1 MCYTTSAKTNASA
14 RCPESAS
21 WRIDGTQMKNTK
33 FIENNRKHIVCI
45 GGGTGTFVA
54 LKGLKHS
61 PHHLSA
67 IVAMS
72 DSGGSNKR
80 IRDEFGLLPTSDI
93 RQCLVALSD
102 ENGGAGILRKLF
114 MYRFEKGRGITGM
127 TFGNLFMAA
136 LTDIFGSQKEA
147 IRATGKVL
155 RIQGTVIPVSFTNTN
170 LIAEYENG
178 QILSEEHLIDEPK
191 HDGTMKITRVYL
203 KPRAAVN
210 PEALDAISKADLIVL
225 GPGDLYTSVIPNL
238 LVDGIPDV
246 IATSHAKKVYVVNL
260 MTKYGQT
267 YGFTAADH
275 LRTIQQYA
283 GVIDAIVVNTA
294 PLQKPALAVYAKFHE
309 FPVTDDLVHS
319 PSLKVLRANVASRQV
334 VAKSKSDMLVRSLI
348 RHDSTKLAAILL
360 NFLEKG

>member
-1 MCYTTSAKTNASA
+1 
-14 RCPESAS
+14 
-21 WRIDGTQMKNTK
+21 MKQSQK
-33 FIENNRKHIVCI
+33 RIVCI

-80 IRDEFGLLPTSDI
+80 IRDEFGLLPTSDL

-136 LTDIFGSQKEA
+136 LSDILGSQEEA

-155 RIQGTVIPVSFTNTN
+155 RIQGTVIPVSFTDTN
-170 LIAEYENG
+170 LVAEYENG
-178 QILSEEHLIDEPK
+178 KTLTEEHLIDEPP
-191 HDGTMKITRVYL
+191 HDGTVKISRVYL
-203 KPRAAVN
+203 KPKADPN
-210 PEALDAISKADLIVL
+210 PEAIAAIEKADLIVL

-238 LVDGIPDV
+238 LVGGIGKA
-246 IATSHAKKVYVVNL
+246 IAASRAKKVYVVNL
-260 MTKYGQT
+260 MTKFGQT
-267 YGFTAADH
+267 YGFTAGDH
-275 LRTIQQYA
+275 LHMIQKYVDNSVDA
-283 GVIDAIVVNTA
+283 VIVNTA
-294 PLQKPALAVYAKFHE
+294 PLQKQALAVYAKYHE
-309 FPVTDDLVHS
+309 FPVTDDVTEDA
-319 PSLKVLRANVASRQV
+319 SLKILRADVASHQV
-334 VAKSKSDMLVRSLI
+334 AAKSQTDTLVRSLI
-348 RHDSTKLAAILL
+348 RHDSQKLATILL
-360 NFLEKG
+360 KFLEKGRS